1 MSTTRRIRGENRFY
15 NPPPMRKLQ
24 QEREKKRLEAE
35 EEEKKKLNAKEK
47 ILDRQIKSKD
57 KEVKKPDECSTSDSS
72 LVPGRVSS
80 SSTTTTGTSSN
91 LGRFIE
97 CTTPVVSTQYLPL
110 RSIKG
115 WRTRE
120 PEHCP
125 YFLLNDLWDS
135 FEEWSAYG
143 VGVPLLLNG
152 IDSVVQYYVPYLSGI
167 QLYEDPSRV
176 STSKRRPGEESD
188 GDSPRDMSS
197 DGSNDCRELSQT
209 LYRASLE
216 EKPCIGSSSD
226 ESEASSISP
235 GDLVFEYLEA
245 AMPFGREPLTDKISN
260 LSSQFPA
267 LRTYR
272 SCDLSPSSWVSVAWY
287 PIYRIPLGQSLQ
299 NLDACFLT
307 FHSLSTPCRGSSNEE
322 GRSSSKSVASSKL
335 PLPTFGLAFYK
346 FKLSVWSPESDA
358 DENQRVGTLLQAAEE
373 WLRRLKVIL
382 PDFRHFIMHSGSAWR

>member
-35 EEEKKKLNAKEK
+35 EIEKEKKKAKEMLDQNIIAKEK
-47 ILDRQIKSKD
+47 EIKQP
-57 KEVKKPDECSTSDSS
+57 EECSTSDCS
-72 LVPGRVSS
+72 VPSRV
-80 SSTTTTGTSSN
+80 SSTTTTTGTTSSN
-91 LGRFIE
+91 LGRFLD
-97 CTTPVVSTQYLPL
+97 CTTPIVSRQHLPL
-110 RSIKG
+110 TSSKG

-120 PEHCP
+120 PEYRP

-167 QLYEDPSRV
+167 QLYEDPSRAC
-176 STSKRRPGEESD
+176 TTRRRVGEESD

-197 DGSNDCRELSQT
+197 DGSNDCRELSQS

-226 ESEASSISP
+226 ESEASSNSP
-235 GDLVFEYLEA
+235 GELVFEYLEG

-307 FHSLSTPCRGSSNEE
+307 FHSLSTPCRGTSNEE
-322 GRSSSKSVASSKL
+322 GQNSSKSVASSKL
-335 PLPTFGLAFYK
+335 PLPTFGLASYK
-346 FKLSVWSPESDA
+346 FKLSEWSPESDV
-358 DENQRVGTLLQAAEE
+358 DENQRVGTLLRTAEE

-382 PDFRHFIMHSGSAWR
+382 PDFRHFISHSGSAWR

>member
-15 NPPPMRKLQ
+15 NPPPIRKLQ
-24 QEREKKRLEAE
+24 QEREKKRLE
-35 EEEKKKLNAKEK
+35 EEKAKE
-47 ILDRQIKSKD
+47 ILDRQN
-57 KEVKKPDECSTSDSS
+57 KEEKRPSPASDECSTSDCS
-72 LVPGRVSS
+72 VPGRV
-80 SSTTTTGTSSN
+80 GSN
-91 LGRFIE
+91 LGRFLD
-97 CTTPVVSTQYLPL
+97 CTTPVVQTQYLPMT
-110 RSIKG
+110 STKG
-115 WRTRE
+115 WRTRG
-120 PEHCP
+120 PEFCP

-167 QLYEDPSRV
+167 QLYEDPSRRA
-176 STSKRRPGEESD
+176 SASRRRAGEESD

-197 DGSNDCRELSQT
+197 DGCRDMSQS
-209 LYRASLE
+209 LYRVSLE
-216 EKPCIGSSSD
+216 EKPCFGSSSD
-226 ESEASSISP
+226 ESEDSP

-307 FHSLSTPCRGSSNEE
+307 FHSLSTQGGTSSNEN
-322 GRSSSKSVASSKL
+322 GQSSSESLAPSKL
-335 PLPTFGLAFYK
+335 TLPTFGLASYK
-346 FKLSVWSPESDA
+346 FKMSVWSPESDLE
-358 DENQRVGTLLQAAEE
+358 ENQRVMALLREAEE
-373 WLRRLKVIL
+373 WLRRLKVML
-382 PDFRHFIMHSGSAWR
+382 PDFRHFVSHSGGSAWR